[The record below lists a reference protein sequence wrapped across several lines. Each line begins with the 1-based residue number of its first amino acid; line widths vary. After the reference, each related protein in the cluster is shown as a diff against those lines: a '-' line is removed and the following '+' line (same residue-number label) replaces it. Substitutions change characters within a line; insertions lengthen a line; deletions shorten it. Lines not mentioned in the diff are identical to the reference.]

1 MCSLD
6 VAGIRRSLLKVKHHS
21 FSFPSIL
28 RILYNVRNEAVH
40 SGDFYSFAMQDEQEK
55 SEDYEVMTMAWLGK
69 KKNRRREYPEIKLTY
84 PELRDIFIRTAIR
97 NIQTIL
103 E

>member
-1 MCSLD
+1 
-6 VAGIRRSLLKVKHHS
+6 
-21 FSFPSIL
+21 
-28 RILYNVRNEAVH
+28 
-40 SGDFYSFAMQDEQEK
+40 MQDEQEK